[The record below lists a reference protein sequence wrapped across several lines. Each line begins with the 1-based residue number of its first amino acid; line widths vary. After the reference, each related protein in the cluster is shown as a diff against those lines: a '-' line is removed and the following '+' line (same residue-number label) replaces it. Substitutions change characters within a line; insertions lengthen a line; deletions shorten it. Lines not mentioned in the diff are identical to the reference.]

1 MKRAVTQRM
10 KARNENTVMRI
21 GPHPSGALRPLKTG
35 VHQQLVIAT
44 LLQFVDLDSE
54 SKLEERSVRMHTKR
68 DRV

>member
-1 MKRAVTQRM
+1 
-10 KARNENTVMRI
+10 
-21 GPHPSGALRPLKTG
+21 
-35 VHQQLVIAT
+35 VIAT